1 MYSAKNPADKKKQK
15 IIIRGKTQCWGKNVK
30 KGGGGIRK
38 GNENQTWTKC
48 ISELTGTHSQKS
60 SNLHLFFYSLSLSSH
75 HPLRTAVAPIYFLI
89 EALVYSITFHHY
101 HQHHRHYYNH
111 TIRDNGVRQG
121 RERERE
127 RERVGE
133 PSLHQ
138 LSEPPCSNIVMLMFC
153 CLVNSFIT
161 NAAHIQQSFHPP
173 SPLQP
178 LCPPIIMTR
187 PGTEKQSWLVHLHPF
202 QIPPSWR
209 NMNIEYVSQESRQ
222 SGRPHL
228 RSAPLYT
235 Q

>member
-1 MYSAKNPADKKKQK
+1 MHFWTNWNPFAKVIQSASIFLQPLSFLSPPSPH
-15 IIIRGKTQCWGKNVK
+15 C
-30 KGGGGIRK
+30 
-38 GNENQTWTKC
+38 
-48 ISELTGTHSQKS
+48 S
-60 SNLHLFFYSLSLSSH
+60 SPNLFPHRSPSL
-75 HPLRTAVAPIYFLI
+75 
-89 EALVYSITFHHY
+89 FHHISPLSPTSSPLL
-101 HQHHRHYYNH
+101 QSHY
-111 TIRDNGVRQG
+111 TRQWRQARD
-121 RERERE
+121 RE